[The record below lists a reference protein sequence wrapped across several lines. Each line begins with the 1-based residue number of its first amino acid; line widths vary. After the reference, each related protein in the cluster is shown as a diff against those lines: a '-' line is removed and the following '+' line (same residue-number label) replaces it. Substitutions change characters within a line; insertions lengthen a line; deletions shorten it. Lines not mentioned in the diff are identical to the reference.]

1 MGEEEVATELK
12 TLSMNACLG
21 IDSPKIMKLL
31 GRINNSEV
39 IVMMDSGASHNFISS
54 KIVKKLRLTVGED
67 KNLDVLLGNGV
78 IVKAFGVCK
87 VVMFQLNNSSFS
99 SDFITLDLRSVDVIL
114 GVQWLETFGKCEM
127 DWKKQE
133 LSFIHNNERVT
144 VWGDRSLH
152 SPRSSLESLQS
163 SYAAMEGKQ
172 GVSLRS
178 SEAISHYL

>member
-39 IVMMDSGASHNFISS
+39 IVMMDSGASHNFISP